1 MRKVAFYINNATL
14 SSVDCKGITV
24 ANPGIGGSEYQFILI
39 SYLLMQRHN
48 GLNVKVYTTAEGIF
62 PDSFCYEIVSEL
74 TAAVTAAERWGAE
87 YLVFKHE
94 VGHIHERTLANIQT
108 SIKLISW
115 CHIFTNESELDCY
128 AKLSSIYKVINV
140 GREMN
145 DLYRDHPIYEKSTY
159 IYNAVNTEGCRS
171 IAKSHPF
178 AQRKPVIT
186 YVGSIVPFKGL
197 HWLAEAWHD
206 IVKEVPDVQLY
217 IIGSGQLYGRD
228 KKLGRFGIAEASYEE
243 ILMKYFCQ
251 DGRIMDN
258 VHFTGILGEEKNDIL
273 LQTKVGIPN
282 PSGISETFGISAVE
296 MQMMGCKVAT
306 MQCPGY
312 LDTVKNGILYKNR
325 KRMATTVVRLLK
337 SNDETG
343 YDEAMDYFDQHFS
356 LDAVVSRWET
366 LFLQGDLDTNQSMI
380 HPSYRGKWAKDFLR
394 QVKKFIPTLPTIERI
409 LDSIDRRLKRYRFY
423 YPESYATPGKDF

>member
-1 MRKVAFYINNATL
+1 MAHF
-14 SSVDCKGITV
+14 S
-24 ANPGIGGSEYQFILI
+24 
-39 SYLLMQRHN
+39 
-48 GLNVKVYTTAEGIF
+48 
-62 PDSFCYEIVSEL
+62 
-74 TAAVTAAERWGAE
+74 
-87 YLVFKHE
+87 
-94 VGHIHERTLANIQT
+94 
-108 SIKLISW
+108 
-115 CHIFTNESELDCY
+115 
-128 AKLSSIYKVINV
+128 
-140 GREMN
+140 
-145 DLYRDHPIYEKSTY
+145 
-159 IYNAVNTEGCRS
+159 
-171 IAKSHPF
+171 
-178 AQRKPVIT
+178 
-186 YVGSIVPFKGL
+186 
-197 HWLAEAWHD
+197 
-206 IVKEVPDVQLY
+206 
-217 IIGSGQLYGRD
+217 
-228 KKLGRFGIAEASYEE
+228 
-243 ILMKYFCQ
+243 Q

-273 LQTKVGIPN
+273 LQAKVGIPN

-306 MQCPGY
+306 MRCPGY

-325 KRMATTVVRLLK
+325 EKMATTVVRLLK

-366 LFLQGDLDTNQSMI
+366 LFLQGDLDTNQSMM